1 MASPASIGGHPIH
14 PMLIPFPLALWFF
27 SLIADLIYLWR
38 GNPVWRDWIAF
49 YALLGGI
56 IGAVAAAIFG
66 IIDWLSIKDRTVK
79 KVADWHARLNVIA
92 LLIFAA
98 SFYLRTTGGSEW
110 VGGSYTVPL
119 LLSIVG
125 VILITISGYLGG
137 ELVFK
142 HGVAVNPQNDTG
154 AEESA
159 KARTA

>member
-1 MASPASIGGHPIH
+1 
-14 PMLIPFPLALWFF
+14 
-27 SLIADLIYLWR
+27 
-38 GNPVWRDWIAF
+38 
-49 YALLGGI
+49 
-56 IGAVAAAIFG
+56 
-66 IIDWLSIKDRTVK
+66 
-79 KVADWHARLNVIA
+79 
-92 LLIFAA
+92 LIFAA